1 MAPQKIAKPAD
12 DKSQTLEERI
22 RARAYQRYLER
33 GCLPGLEL
41 DDWLQAQDEI
51 FALDEQQSYL
61 EP

>member
-1 MAPQKIAKPAD
+1 MAPQQIAKPAD

-22 RARAYQRYLER
+22 RTRAYGRYLER

-41 DDWLQAQDEI
+41 DDWLQAQEEI
-51 FALDEQQSYL
+51 LALEEQQSYI